1 MVRPFHKLMEAMS
14 EKLSVI
20 LRKLGTDRKDEVS
33 FGRFINNAR
42 VTPEGLVRQYWACHR
57 TDWSGKHLLLVEDG
71 STLSFKLGKGR
82 KDLGSVGKSTKVGG
96 FHVHNAL
103 VLDADDLSCHGLAA
117 ARTYQTPQLSEAQ
130 KEQRRKDYWKTPFAD
145 KDSHKW
151 YSTAKEAVANCAGAA
166 SYTVLGDR
174 ESDIYDVLAR
184 FQRHNWGFVLRCS
197 ANRRLTSEEGIH
209 TLYQALDVWKV
220 AHTYALKLPATK
232 KRSKHEATL
241 EVKFGSANLL
251 RPAPHPDKSLPQQVT
266 VQVVEVREHPSTVV
280 AGEEPVHW
288 ILLTSHKVESVEQA
302 LRVIRWYCARWNVEQ
317 AYRTIKLE
325 GLDVEHSEA
334 DNYHALANLT
344 ALALLAA
351 TQVIL
356 LVRARDGQTRQNMD
370 SAFSPTEMECIQ
382 KLSPTL
388 EGNTQK
394 QKNPHPP
401 QSMAFA
407 AWVVARLGGWS
418 GYASYRPPGPITML
432 NGLVRFYAICQGFVL
447 RL

>member
-1 MVRPFHKLMEAMS
+1 MRPFHKLMEAMS
-14 EKLSVI
+14 EKLLVI
-20 LRKLGTDRKDEVS
+20 LRKLGADRKDEVS
-33 FGRFINNAR
+33 FGRFINNNR
-42 VTPEGLVRQYWACHR
+42 VTPEGLVRQYWACHP
-57 TDWSGKHLLLVEDG
+57 TDWCGRQLLLVEDG

-82 KDLGSVGKSTKVGG
+82 KGLGPVGKSKEVVG

-103 VLDADDLSCHGLAA
+103 LLDADDLSCHGVASV
-117 ARTYQTPQLSEAQ
+117 RTYVSEQRNEAQ
-130 KEQRRKDYWKTPFAD
+130 KEQRRKDYWKIPFAD

-151 YSTAKEAVANCAGAA
+151 YSTAKEAVTNCPGAA
-166 SYTVLGDR
+166 SYTVVGDR

-184 FQRHNWGFVLRCS
+184 FHRHAWGFVLRCS
-197 ANRRLTSEEGIH
+197 ADRRVAQEEGMR
-209 TLYQALDVWKV
+209 TLYRAVDAWGV
-220 AHTYALKLPATK
+220 AHSYTLKLPATK
-232 KRSKHEATL
+232 KRSRHEALL
-241 EVKFGSANLL
+241 EVKFGSVRVL
-251 RPAPHPDKSLPQQVT
+251 RPAPHPDKGLPEQIT
-266 VQVVEVREHPSTVV
+266 VQVVEVKEHPSTVV

-288 ILLTSHKVESVEQA
+288 ILLTSHEVKSGAQA
-302 LRVIRWYCARWNVEQ
+302 LQVVRWYCARWSVEQ
-317 AYRTIKLE
+317 SYRTIKLE

-351 TQVIL
+351 TQVML

-370 SAFSPTEMECIQ
+370 CAFCAAEMECIQ

-401 QSMAFA
+401 RSMAFA

-418 GYASYRPPGPITML
+418 GYASHRPPGPITML